1 MRKGALRDD
10 DFTGLELQLA
20 TAMRRLG
27 WFWERDAP
35 DAWRVTKPGGAS
47 YRTNTGALAEELLR
61 IGVLGG

>member
-1 MRKGALRDD
+1 
-10 DFTGLELQLA
+10 LELQLA